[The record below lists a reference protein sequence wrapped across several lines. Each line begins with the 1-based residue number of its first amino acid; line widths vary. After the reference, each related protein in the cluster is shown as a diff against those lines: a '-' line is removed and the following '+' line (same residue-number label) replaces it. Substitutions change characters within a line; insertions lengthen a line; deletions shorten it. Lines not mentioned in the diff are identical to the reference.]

1 MTSVKN
7 AILVNAILVKKIGN
21 NIFSPFCIIWYV
33 VVQRKIVVKVEV
45 VELADAEL
53 ENTNVRQSKGVPNVD
68 ARPELANDA
77 VKGTC

>member
-1 MTSVKN
+1 M
-7 AILVNAILVKKIGN
+7 
-21 NIFSPFCIIWYV
+21 

-45 VELADAEL
+45 VKLADAEL